1 MAIHRKDFLVF
12 TGHTVFVRKGVYALD
27 DTVFWCGM
35 GAGLVLG
42 AAVGM
47 LISPRQKS
55 MKTCV
60 GRTMQ
65 HMGNAVD
72 DAWDDFRRTMK

>member
-1 MAIHRKDFLVF
+1 
-12 TGHTVFVRKGVYALD
+12 
-27 DTVFWCGM
+27 
-35 GAGLVLG
+35 
-42 AAVGM
+42 
-47 LISPRQKS
+47 

-72 DAWDDFRRTMK
+72 NAWEDFLRTIE

>member
-1 MAIHRKDFLVF
+1 
-12 TGHTVFVRKGVYALD
+12 
-27 DTVFWCGM
+27 M

-47 LISPRQKS
+47 AVSPRQKS

-65 HMGNAVD
+65 NMGNAVD
-72 DAWDDFRRTMK
+72 EVWEDLLRTMK